1 MMLLTLLFNKFSK
14 ADCIKLLLLYL
25 INNLFLLPN
34 LLDCCCSTKP
44 INYQR
49 NKVVPNANGNVLE
62 IGIGSGLNLP
72 FYEKSKIN
80 NLYGIDP
87 SSELC
92 DMAKKKASDNE
103 IDVNLLINVAEEI
116 ELPKDSIDTVVMTY
130 TLCTIPNPPDAL
142 KEIKRVMKVD
152 AKMLFCEHGTA
163 PDKNIIK
170 WQNRI
175 NPIWGKLF
183 GGCNINRDIP
193 SILKESGFKINTLD
207 QMYLPST
214 PKIVGYNYWGEATI

>member
-1 MMLLTLLFNKFSK
+1 M
-14 ADCIKLLLLYL
+14 
-25 INNLFLLPN
+25 
-34 LLDCCCSTKP
+34 
-44 INYQR
+44 
-49 NKVVPNANGNVLE
+49 E

-92 DMAKKKASDNE
+92 DMAKKTASDYD
-103 IDVNLLINVAEEI
+103 IDVNLLINGAEEI

-130 TLCTIPNPPDAL
+130 TLCTIPNPMDAL
-142 KEIKRVMKVD
+142 KEIKRVMKND

-193 SILKESGFKINTLD
+193 NILKENGFKINTLD

-214 PKIVGYNYWGEATI
+214 PKIVGYNYWGEATN

>member
-1 MMLLTLLFNKFSK
+1 M
-14 ADCIKLLLLYL
+14 IKISYEKYV
-25 INNLFLLPN
+25 LPK

-49 NKVVPNANGNVLE
+49 KKIVPNASGNILE

-92 DMAKKKASDNE
+92 DMAKKTAYDNE
-103 IDVNLLINVAEEI
+103 IEVNLLINEAEEI
-116 ELPKDSIDTVVMTY
+116 ELPQDSIDTVVMTY
-130 TLCTIPNPPDAL
+130 TLCTIPNPQDAL
-142 KEIKRVMKVD
+142 KEIKRVMKTD

-193 SILKESGFKINTLD
+193 NILKESGFKINTLD
-207 QMYLPST
+207 QMYLPVHL
-214 PKIVGYNYWGEATI
+214 K